1 MTGCDK
7 PSNVLIPYRELSQG
21 LNMTWRL
28 HGMHGQVQMYQY
40 QSQCSSAAMSGVSR
54 ISCGLWRLSESVLPV
69 TTLRHDTL
77 PMVLSKIAAL
87 LHLVS
92 ALIVYTSLMS
102 KMQNA

>member
-1 MTGCDK
+1 MGCMGK
-7 PSNVLIPYRELSQG
+7 CKCTNVKANAAQL
-21 LNMTWRL
+21 
-28 HGMHGQVQMYQY
+28 
-40 QSQCSSAAMSGVSR
+40 QCLGSPEYPV
-54 ISCGLWRLSESVLPV
+54 GLWRLSESVLPV

-87 LHLVS
+87 LHMVS